1 MPYASSL
8 TVRLRRERLIR
19 SYSSPYLL
27 TIFCVFTPSQTTTMP
42 KKLPA
47 LEMVCKA
54 ICNQIGKITKT
65 QVLALCPFISASSVE
80 VALKKL
86 VKCGELT
93 KQGAGRSTFY
103 VRTDWQRTPVSET
116 GKMIGIYLSGII
128 FCALKC
134 NICIIHWKNLFG
146 RFGEGFFHIL
156 YNAFINYNSTI
167 YCGLTSVQQP

>member
-1 MPYASSL
+1 MHDDLYAAFSPTKHLWPLMPYASSL

-80 VALKKL
+80 AVLKKL

-103 VRTDWQRTPVSET
+103 VRTD
-116 GKMIGIYLSGII
+116 
-128 FCALKC
+128 
-134 NICIIHWKNLFG
+134 
-146 RFGEGFFHIL
+146 
-156 YNAFINYNSTI
+156 
-167 YCGLTSVQQP
+167 